1 MKHDEIFTRN
11 LDGHMMVIGNWAA
24 RTSDQDAFVGM
35 PLSDSRVE
43 RLRAGREKGQT
54 DQDIYHE
61 LYPKPVRIRR
71 SFQLEDM
78 TPHQIAVVAQD
89 LLDQEL
95 SSLKRMAK
103 SDLIALVRRVA
114 AMRGASI
121 EVEVRLD

>member
-24 RTSDQDAFVGM
+24 RTSSQDAFVGM

-43 RLRAGREKGQT
+43 HLRAGREQGKT

-61 LYPKPVRIRR
+61 LYPKPMKVRR

-78 TPHQIAVVAQD
+78 TPYQIAVVAQD
-89 LLDQEL
+89 LLGQEL
-95 SSLKRMAK
+95 DSLKRMSK

-114 AMRGASI
+114 SMRGARI
-121 EVEVRLD
+121 EFEVRLD